1 MVDKFATAARQALD
15 QNQTTNAIT
24 AYENGIQ
31 INPNNEEIMDELSRL
46 YFRVKNFAAS
56 QVYIQK
62 LVIKHPKNVHFL
74 NLQGYNAWKLHNF
87 SEAIEAFQ
95 KSLQILP
102 NQVTLVQ
109 DLEQLNEE
117 ARTAYFEEAA
127 QLIQQ
132 KQYEQALDRF
142 RKILI
147 TNPGE
152 PPSNSRIA

>member
-62 LVIKHPKNVHFL
+62 LVIKHPK
-74 NLQGYNAWKLHNF
+74 
-87 SEAIEAFQ
+87 
-95 KSLQILP
+95 
-102 NQVTLVQ
+102 
-109 DLEQLNEE
+109 DL
-117 ARTAYFEEAA
+117 
-127 QLIQQ
+127 
-132 KQYEQALDRF
+132 
-142 RKILI
+142 
-147 TNPGE
+147 
-152 PPSNSRIA
+152 RIF